1 MNTPLVQ
8 KGFKIASSPAFQH
21 SVLFLAGAIDS
32 YQGWKESP
40 SHTTGGRAAT
50 AALRGGQCISRVC
63 RYRARAWHHIICWAD
78 YDVHCTAGT
87 VLVNANPVSALV
99 DLVLPEKYKIS
110 KTIHGGADE
119 FAAIG
124 ESMCRFGIACVNSSD
139 NNITE

>member
-1 MNTPLVQ
+1 VEVSAYH
-8 KGFKIASSPAFQH
+8 GYAAIGRDIISS
-21 SVLFLAGAIDS
+21 AG
-32 YQGWKESP
+32 
-40 SHTTGGRAAT
+40 
-50 AALRGGQCISRVC
+50 
-63 RYRARAWHHIICWAD
+63 AD